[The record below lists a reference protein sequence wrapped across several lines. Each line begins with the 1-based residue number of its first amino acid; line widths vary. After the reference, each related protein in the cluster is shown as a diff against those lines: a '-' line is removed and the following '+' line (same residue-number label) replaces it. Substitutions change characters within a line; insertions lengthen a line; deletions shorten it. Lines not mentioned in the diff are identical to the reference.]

1 MVGLDNISEICK
13 IMSPKFINDLKTGMK
28 IATDEGWGT
37 DKSYQEDIKKL
48 DRIDNICKNI
58 GQIG

>member
-1 MVGLDNISEICK
+1 MVSTSINEICK

-37 DKSYQEDIKKL
+37 EKSSYQEDIKKT
-48 DRIDNICKNI
+48 
-58 GQIG
+58 G